1 MIYSSGSSL
10 LAINNIVK
18 SSTKKI
24 NTKYEL
30 KDLLDFAQE
39 HSSELGSAS
48 RSVQQ
53 SLEQAEANIRW
64 LDRNYINIR
73 DWLLKN
79 TAEEQ

>member
-30 KDLLDFAQE
+30 KDVSNGFVDKDKK
-39 HSSELGSAS
+39 
-48 RSVQQ
+48 
-53 SLEQAEANIRW
+53 LE
-64 LDRNYINIR
+64 
-73 DWLLKN
+73 K
-79 TAEEQ
+79 